1 MEVRSATW
9 QWRLHGADGQAL
21 AGPEGAD
28 QRFASRSD
36 AETWLGEAW
45 PQLWRA
51 GATVAVLLDEQQ
63 QVGQPIALRE
73 GP

>member
-9 QWRLHGADGQAL
+9 HWRLHDADGQLL
-21 AGPEGAD
+21 AGPEEPEQHFG
-28 QRFASRSD
+28 SRSD

-45 PQLWRA
+45 PRLWQA
-51 GATVAVLLDEQQ
+51 GATEAVLLDAQQ
-63 QVGQPIALRE
+63 QVGRPIPLRA

>member
-1 MEVRSATW
+1 MEVRNATW
-9 QWRLHGADGQAL
+9 RWRLHGADGQLL

-28 QRFASRSD
+28 QHFPSRSD

-51 GATVAVLLDEQQ
+51 GATKAVLMDEQQ